1 MNSRLIALTAFLG
14 LAGCAAL
21 QQEHRS
27 IVRPISAE
35 EAYRHALDGAERIA
49 LRDVDLTIPAYF
61 QTNALITGVAHVRF
75 SSDDARLYTITD
87 YASYRPI
94 LASRVDVILPYERL
108 LVHDIN
114 FAYLGNEP
122 ALLRTPTPPACQPTI
137 ADATLVDA
145 DPYLN
150 PQRASLWRGADG
162 TMLIVLFPAN
172 YRCPADGMIDPRY
185 RIIPAGSTPWRTIR
199 IASNLHLPPEVTLI
213 SAASVGEPISF
224 ARVGLSEAAISFPR
238 E

>member
-1 MNSRLIALTAFLG
+1 MRNGTLPPASQRVPF
-14 LAGCAAL
+14 
-21 QQEHRS
+21 
-27 IVRPISAE
+27 SAKDYY
-35 EAYRHALDGAERIA
+35 APFFVHAERIS
-49 LRDVDLTIPAYF
+49 LTDVDLTVPPYF
-61 QTNALITGVAHVRF
+61 ARSALIVGAVQVRF
-75 SSDDARLYTITD
+75 RSQDRRLYV
-87 YASYRPI
+87 ASERYFYRPLI
-94 LASRVDVILPYERL
+94 DGGKEVVLPYETI
-108 LVHDIN
+108 VPDTG
-114 FAYLGNEP
+114 FAY
-122 ALLRTPTPPACQPTI
+122 ALSSDVTALRPDGAPACQPAIT
-137 ADATLVDA
+137 DATLVDA